1 MKKFVFLSVAC
12 LLSAAACTSEQ
23 QPAGDGASCR
33 LTLRVEQTGTRT
45 VLGDAED
52 GVRPVLWSRGDK
64 VAVNG
69 SVSEALDVEGNVPV
83 AEFVLNSE
91 VSAPY
96 SIVYP
101 AQMLKDE
108 HTVSLPSSQKKASG
122 DNIVSGSM
130 PMAGYSEDDNV
141 MMGQLCG
148 ILGVRLKAG
157 EDTDLLRYIEVSAT
171 GGEHLSGDFTVDCK
185 ECTLAPLENGSDKIR
200 MEVQSVL
207 SADAADVFNVIL
219 PAGTYSEGFTIRFVD
234 ENGHAMTRRISGSR
248 ELVAGKLMLMPV
260 LTFAPDSE
268 EKGIEIST
276 PEEWN
281 SFASAYNAG
290 ELPASQIATIVND
303 LDFSS
308 VSSDSFI
315 SLGLRSGTKQFPEGA
330 ENRYFA
336 GTLNGGGHKILNLK
350 TDVPLVQ
357 AIGTDALIK
366 DVNLDSSC
374 DFTVW
379 YGGETQLEFGPLVGY
394 CSEGKVTGCS
404 SAAKVTVAQCGGIAN
419 KAVLYVGG
427 LVGRNRAAAI
437 VDCTSASVITAD
449 ASYVV
454 DAAKKPNLYVGGIS
468 GYCSNSDGRLE
479 KCVNAGNISVASTAL
494 NIFVGGVCAR
504 CSAGTVSE
512 CANSGTITVSTAR
525 ATGDPCKFFIIGGLI
540 ASADTDENSS
550 LSVVG
555 CSNSGNIISNS
566 RVKQLYVGGVAG
578 RLDTENAA
586 FTGNTSSGSIT
597 TKAKL
602 RNLYCGGLFGSVP
615 KAQNLVIDGE
625 PVTGTISI
633 GATESSANTYLYCGG
648 FIGQTSA
655 DVTVSGTAS
664 WKQSISYDATAAN
677 QAAESFFGGILGC
690 AYGAPISI
698 SGMKSEGTVTIN
710 TGKEDAPVDSLKHK
724 LSGVGGVIGGAT
736 KGAAISDCTNS
747 SNVIMS
753 VATKAATNGYSVH
766 FGGIA
771 GRLYG
776 GDVELRNCSNSGQV
790 YNRHYNNN
798 IWSNAYSGN
807 AVGGIAGSIGYEA
820 GASGTAVIENCSNS
834 AKIYSYRGITGGVIG
849 YVSGGTVSGGGFTGS
864 ITRGAPSGGI
874 AGVAVNSYLTG
885 CAVKA
890 SIIATDGGSPV
901 AHAGGILGESSS
913 SSVDGCRYF
922 GTLTKG
928 TKKGA
933 VAGSIVGQA
942 DTATSVGVTSA
953 CGLGGSVAG
962 TAITADN
969 AADYAVGS
977 KSGKLGSFYLWD
989 GNL

>member
-12 LLSAAACTSEQ
+12 MLSAAACTSEQ
-23 QPAGDGASCR
+23 QPAGDGPSCR

-101 AQMLKDE
+101 AQMVKDE

-148 ILGVRLKAG
+148 ILGVRLKVG

-200 MEVQSVL
+200 MEVQSGL

-315 SLGLRSGTKQFPEGA
+315 SLGLRSGTKQFQESG

-336 GTLNGGGHKILNLK
+336 GTLDGGGRKIMNLN

-374 DFTVW
+374 GFTVW
-379 YGGETQLEFGPLVGY
+379 YGGESQLEFGPLVGY

-404 SAAKVTVAQCGGIAN
+404 SAAKVTVAQCNGVAN
-419 KAVLYVGG
+419 ASDLYVGG
-427 LVGRNRAAAI
+427 LVGRNRAAEI
-437 VDCTSASVITAD
+437 TGCTSSSTIVAD

-454 DAAKKPNLYVGGIS
+454 DAAKAPNLYVGGVA
-468 GYCSNSDGRLE
+468 GFCSNSDGRME
-479 KCVNAGNISVASTAL
+479 KCVNAGDISVASTAL
-494 NIFVGGVCAR
+494 NIFVGGICAR

-512 CANSGTITVSTAR
+512 CSNSGTITVSTAR
-525 ATGDPCKFFIIGGLI
+525 TAGDPCKFFIIGGI
-540 ASADTDENSS
+540 AAVANTDVNSS

-566 RVKQLYVGGVAG
+566 NVKQLYVGGVAG

-586 FTGNTSSGSIT
+586 FTENTSSGSIT
-597 TKAKL
+597 TTAKL
-602 RNLYCGGLFGSVP
+602 RNLYCGGLFGSVS
-615 KAQNLVIDGE
+615 KAQNLVFDGE
-625 PVTGTISI
+625 PVTGAISI

-655 DVTVSGTAS
+655 EVTVSGTAS
-664 WKQSISYDATAAN
+664 WKQSISYDATAAS

-690 AYGAPISI
+690 AYGAHVSI
-698 SGMKSEGTVTIN
+698 SGMKSEGSSKGGIVIN
-710 TGKEDAPVDSLKHK
+710 TKAVAFTHK

-747 SNVIMS
+747 SNVNIS
-753 VATKAATNGYSVH
+753 DNTAKTNGYSVH

-798 IWSNAYSGN
+798 IWSNAYSGD

-820 GASGTAVIENCSNS
+820 GASWTAVIENCTNS
-834 AKIYSYRGITGGVIG
+834 AKIFSYRGVCGGLFG
-849 YVSGGTVSGGGFTGS
+849 YVSGGTASESSFTGS
-864 ITRGAPSGGI
+864 ITSGAPSGGI
-874 AGVAVNSYLTG
+874 AGVAVNSTVAG
-885 CAVKA
+885 CTVSAG
-890 SIIATDGGSPV
+890 IIAADGGSCV

-922 GTLTKG
+922 GALTKG
-928 TKKGA
+928 NVTG
-933 VAGSIVGQA
+933 VAGGIVGQA
-942 DTATSVGVTSA
+942 DAVTSVGVTSA

-962 TAITADN
+962 TAVTADN

-977 KSGKLGSFYLWD
+977 KSGNLGSFYLWD